1 MSAKHVRKIL
11 DQAGIG
17 LNGPNPWD
25 IQVHDQRWYQRVWRE
40 NSLGL
45 GESYMDGWWDCERLD
60 EMFARLL
67 RSGLEKKIRGD
78 PTYLLHALSALVFN
92 LQSKMRSK
100 IVAEQHY
107 DLGNDLFG
115 SFLDPYKQYSCGFFQ
130 NTNDLNQAQRNKL
143 ALIAKKLEL
152 KPEDHVLDVG
162 CGWGGLA
169 RYAAENHGCRVTA
182 VNISEQQL
190 QHARKKCQGLSV
202 DFLDRDYRSINGKY
216 DKVVSV
222 GMFEHVGR
230 KNYQTFM
237 RVVHEAIKDEGVFL
251 LHTIGGN
258 KSSVACDPWITKY
271 IFPCGML
278 PSMAQISRAA
288 EGRFVIEDL
297 HNFGPHYDKTL
308 MAWNRNFQAAWPTLR
323 DKYDQRF
330 KRMWEYY
337 LLSCAG
343 AFRARHIQLWQIV
356 MTKHGTGRPQPHC
369 RDDQLPGSSGMQEQ
383 ASRPQEEPRPRRPP
397 ESVQPTQ

>member
-1 MSAKHVRKIL
+1 MSTKHVREVL
-11 DQAGIG
+11 DHAGIG
-17 LNGPNPWD
+17 LNGSNPWD
-25 IQVHDQRWYQRVWRE
+25 IHVHDQRWYQRVWRE

-60 EMFARLL
+60 EMFYRLL
-67 RSGLEKKIRGD
+67 RAGLKEKFSRS
-78 PTYLLHALSALVFN
+78 PRYLLHAIPGLVFN
-92 LQSKMRSK
+92 LQSKMRSR
-100 IVAEQHY
+100 IVAEHHY
-107 DLGNDLFG
+107 DLGIDLFG

-130 NTNDLNQAQRNKL
+130 NTDDLNQAQQNKL
-143 ALIAKKLEL
+143 ALIAKKLDL
-152 KPEDHVLDVG
+152 QPGDHVLDIG

-169 RYAAENHGCRVTA
+169 RYAAEHYNCNVTA

-190 QHARKKCQGLSV
+190 QHAKEKNRGLSV
-202 DFLDRDYRSINGKY
+202 DFLNRDYRSIDGTY

-237 RVVHEAIKDEGVFL
+237 RVAHDVMKDEGVFL
-251 LHTIGGN
+251 LHTIGSN
-258 KSSVACDPWITKY
+258 ISRVSCDQWITKY

-278 PSMAQISRAA
+278 PSITQIGKAA

-323 DKYDQRF
+323 DRYDQRF

-343 AFRARHIQLWQIV
+343 AFRARQIQLWQVV
-356 MTKHGTGRPQPHC
+356 MTKNGSGRSQPSC
-369 RDDQLPGSSGMQEQ
+369 RDDNLAGFPGVRD
-383 ASRPQEEPRPRRPP
+383 AAAPPQEEPRPFRPP
-397 ESVQPTQ
+397 ESVQPMQ